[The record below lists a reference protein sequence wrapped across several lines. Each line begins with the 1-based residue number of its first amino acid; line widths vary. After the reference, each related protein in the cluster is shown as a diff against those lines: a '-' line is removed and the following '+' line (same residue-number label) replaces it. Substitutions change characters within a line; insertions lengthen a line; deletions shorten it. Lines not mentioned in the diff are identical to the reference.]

1 METEAELMLP
11 IILENGINKYFSGL
25 ENLSTFQ
32 QRFVV
37 VTITLFLIASLYII
51 HSFRPKSLKRIVKKS
66 ENIPIDEFLE
76 LRNKKKG
83 RKLASEKCNV
93 PGVYI
98 LHNHTKHM
106 YYVGQAY
113 KIISRVNSHFTGKG
127 NGRVYA
133 DYVQGD
139 RFTVRFVTLKKSK
152 EKNLND
158 LERKYI
164 LKYRANETGYNRTKG
179 NVSK

>member
-1 METEAELMLP
+1 MP
-11 IILENGINKYFSGL
+11 IY
-25 ENLSTFQ
+25 LSDTIEDMISSLGVLTPVQ
-32 QRFVV
+32 LRFVM
-37 VTITLFLIASLYII
+37 ITAALFLVMLLYII
-51 HSFRPKSLKRIVKKS
+51 LGFRPKSLKRVVRKS
-66 ENIPIDEFLE
+66 TVIPIDEFLN
-76 LRNKKKG
+76 LRNEKKG

-98 LHNHTKHM
+98 LYNRTKHM

-133 DYVQGD
+133 DYASGD
-139 RFTVRFVTLKKSK
+139 RFTVRFITLKKSR

-164 LKYRANETGYNRTKG
+164 LKYKANETGYNRTKG
-179 NVSK
+179 NQPS